1 MLTHLS
7 ISNFTIVENLQID
20 LSAGMTVITGETG
33 AGKSIMLD
41 ALGLCLGDRAE
52 PRSIRPGCTRADI
65 TACFDIADIPA
76 ARAWLDAQELSAS
89 DECILRRVIST
100 DRSRAW
106 INGQPATVQQCAD
119 LGQHLVDIHSQHAH
133 QSLLRKPVQRA
144 LLDTYAHAGELA
156 ESVAHLARAWT
167 DTEQRLAT
175 LRGASDETESRR
187 QLLSYQVGELDEL
200 ALGGNEIATLE
211 REQKLLG
218 SAGEILE
225 SAGRALEFCETL
237 EDNAQQAA
245 QLLSANLHRGTRV
258 DNARDM
264 LQSAAIQ
271 SGEARG
277 DLQAYLDS
285 IDIDP
290 QRLAEVESRLDLI
303 YTIARKHRVKPEQIT
318 TLHEDLVAELRALSG
333 SDASVQALEIE
344 LENRLTAWAEQA
356 SKLSRRREKGAKK
369 LKREAMTLL
378 ETLSM
383 GQCVLEIA
391 LSSRQG
397 LTPHP
402 AGMEDV
408 EFLISTNPGT
418 APQSLARIAS
428 GGELS
433 RISLAIQV
441 STADG
446 GSVPSMVFD
455 EVDVGIGGA
464 VAEVVGRLLRKLSS
478 GAQVLCVTHLPQ
490 VAAQGHHQLR
500 VSKTGD
506 RKSVTTELA
515 RLDADGRVDELARML
530 GGLKVTAQTLAH
542 AKEMLKN
549 ADA

>member
-7 ISNFTIVENLQID
+7 ISNFTIVESLQIE
-20 LSAGMTVITGETG
+20 LSGGMTAITGETG

-52 PRSIRPGCTRADI
+52 PRSIRPGCARADI
-65 TACFDIADIPA
+65 TACFDTTGIPA
-76 ARAWLDAQELSAS
+76 ARAWLEAQELATS
-89 DECILRRVIST
+89 DECILRRVISA

-106 INGQPATVQQCAD
+106 INGRPATVQQCAE

-144 LLDTYAHAGELA
+144 LLDAYAGAGDLA
-156 ESVAHLARAWT
+156 ESVAGLARAWT
-167 DTEQRLAT
+167 ETAQRLQA
-175 LRGASDETESRR
+175 LRGSSEETESRR

-200 ALGGNEIATLE
+200 NPTGDELATLE
-211 REQKLLG
+211 AEQKALDG
-218 SAGEILE
+218 AEAILE
-225 SAGRALEFCETL
+225 SAGRALELCDAL

-245 QLLSANLHRGTRV
+245 RFLSSSLHNGNRV

-271 SGEARG
+271 SAEARS

-290 QRLAEVESRLDLI
+290 QRLADIEKRLDQI
-303 YTIARKHRVKPEQIT
+303 YTVARKHRVKPEQLPE
-318 TLHEDLVAELRALSG
+318 LHHSLRGELDALSG
-333 SDASVQALEIE
+333 SDASVAALEEE
-344 LENRLTAWAEQA
+344 LASRESAWAAQA
-356 SKLSRRREKGAKK
+356 KTLTRRRQKAAKQ
-369 LKREAMTLL
+369 LMREATALL

-383 GQCVLEIA
+383 GQCVFEVA
-391 LSSRQG
+391 LTSRRDR
-397 LTPHP
+397 TPHP
-402 AGMEDV
+402 GGTEEI

-418 APQSLARIAS
+418 APQPLGRIAS

-441 STADG
+441 ATADG

-464 VAEVVGRLLRKLSS
+464 VAEVVGRLLRELSS

-490 VAAQGHHQLR
+490 VAAQAHHQLR
-500 VSKTGD
+500 VSKAGD
-506 RKSVTTELA
+506 RKSVTTALA
-515 RLDADGRVDELARML
+515 RLDTDGRVDELARML
-530 GGLKVTAQTLAH
+530 GGLKVTEQTRAH
-542 AKEMLKN
+542 AREMLTG